1 MYVCGSQPMREAVR
15 AAFVDV
21 AAEHGSLPREH
32 AEAYVHELETT
43 ERYRPDVW
51 G

>member
-1 MYVCGSQPMREAVR
+1 MRDAVH

-21 AAEHGSLPREH
+21 AAAHGSMPREH
-32 AEAYVHELETT
+32 AEAYLNELETAT
-43 ERYRPDVW
+43 HYRPDLW